1 MAITVQQFTTL
12 EDLYSFY
19 NQKLFG
25 GKLPFCLVN
34 LSRHREAV
42 GFYIP
47 QEWAS
52 LTGGDIKDEISINP
66 DSFYLGDEYWHSTL
80 VHEMCH
86 LWQFHFGKYSWY
98 SYHNQQWADKMMEV
112 GLMPSHT
119 GKEGGNTT
127 GQYMSD
133 YVMQGGKF
141 QKYFQTITQEAKLN
155 LRLPYIKNKKFLI
168 GDSTQDMTTLL
179 DELKELTTTLPMVKG
194 SRGLATIRAI
204 RSIKNKDT
212 KSGKKVKYSC
222 LCGNNVWGKGGLSL
236 HCNDCQYDF
245 ISQMI

>member
-52 LTGGDIKDEISINP
+52 LAGGDIKDEISINP
-66 DSFYLGDEYWHSTL
+66 DSFHLGDEYWQSTL

-86 LWQFHFGKYSWY
+86 LWQFHFGKYSRY

-119 GKEGGNTT
+119 GKVGGNTT

-141 QKYFQTITQEAKLN
+141 QKYFQSISKEAKLN
-155 LRLPYIKNKKFLI
+155 LRLPYIKNKEFLT
-168 GDSTQDMTTLL
+168 GDNTQGVKTLL
-179 DELKELTTTLPMVKG
+179 DELKELTLTMPMVKG

-204 RSIKNKDT
+204 RNIKDKDS

-222 LCGNNVWGKGGLSL
+222 LCGNNVWGKGGL
-236 HCNDCQYDF
+236 HFTCDDCKLPFRVQ
-245 ISQMI
+245 

>member
-42 GFYIP
+42 GYFIP

-52 LTGGDIKDEISINP
+52 LTGEDIKDEISINP

-86 LWQFHFGKYSWY
+86 LRYSNHGRAFWTMVNRY
-98 SYHNQQWADKMMEV
+98 PRTERARGFLLAI
-112 GLMPSHT
+112 GLGEGSDDDDPS
-119 GKEGGNTT
+119 E
-127 GQYMSD
+127 
-133 YVMQGGKF
+133 
-141 QKYFQTITQEAKLN
+141 
-155 LRLPYIKNKKFLI
+155 
-168 GDSTQDMTTLL
+168 
-179 DELKELTTTLPMVKG
+179 
-194 SRGLATIRAI
+194 
-204 RSIKNKDT
+204 
-212 KSGKKVKYSC
+212 
-222 LCGNNVWGKGGLSL
+222 
-236 HCNDCQYDF
+236 
-245 ISQMI
+245 